1 MIDTIIRL
9 ADRRSTMML
18 YNNEEAVH
26 GAVYSGFP
34 IVKGR
39 VLYRLDEDKAG
50 RFITVRSSTAPD
62 YTRVVEDYG
71 WPRLAYEDQVASIVV
86 NDDHSVDERLG
97 FKLRANAVRRHA
109 DRELHIKSID
119 DRIAWLVR
127 KGKNNGFKVVSVAV
141 TSTGR
146 TRVRKEGMSFNFDF
160 TDYAGRLIVTDA
172 EQFKSSLENG
182 IGRKKSYGMGMMI
195 V

>member
-1 MIDTIIRL
+1 MIDTTIRL

-18 YNNEEAVH
+18 YHNEEAVH

-39 VLYRLDEDKAG
+39 ILYRLDADKAG

-71 WPRLAYEDQVASIVV
+71 WPRLAYEDQVTSVVV
-86 NDDHSVDERLG
+86 NGDHNVGERLG

-127 KGKNNGFKVVSVAV
+127 KGENNGFKVISVSVM
-141 TSTGR
+141 STN
-146 TRVRKEGMSFNFDF
+146 RVHVSKIGESFRFDS
-160 TDYAGRLIVTDA
+160 TDYDGRLLVTDT
-172 EQFKSSLENG
+172 ERFKTVLENG

>member
-1 MIDTIIRL
+1 MIDTTIRL
-9 ADRRSTMML
+9 ADRRATMML

-34 IVKGR
+34 IINGR

-50 RFITVRSSTAPD
+50 RFIMVRSESMPD

-86 NDDHSVDERLG
+86 DGDHSVGERLD
-97 FKLRANAVRRHA
+97 FKLRGNAVKRNNGK
-109 DRELHIKSID
+109 DYHIRSID
-119 DRIAWLVR
+119 DRIAWLLR
-127 KGKNNGFKVVSVAV
+127 KSEDNGFKVVSVAV

-146 TRVRKEGMSFNFDF
+146 VRVRKEGMSFTFDS
-160 TDYAGRLIVTDA
+160 TDYAGRLVVTDA
-172 EQFKSSLENG
+172 ERFKSSLENG
-182 IGRKKSYGMGMMI
+182 IGRKKGYGMGMMI